1 MPLKNYAQ
9 KFPNMPIHTKTVLVI
24 DDDPQNRLV
33 AVEQLMQAPEAYKVL
48 SAPSG
53 EIALQLLQRHHT
65 DLILLDW
72 EMPGLNGL
80 EVLTKLKEN
89 ELTSNI
95 PVIMYT
101 GIMTAAHSLQEA
113 LDLGSDDFLRKPA
126 DTIELQAR
134 VKSALLRS
142 HFFQETLKAEKEKY
156 DLKVRELSSTLLQI
170 SERNQL
176 LEELKNDISLLDTKD
191 FTVRKILSRLDRI
204 LEGKSDWDTIRPRI
218 ESLHQGFIQQITHAH
233 PDLSHNQIIFCA
245 LLRMGLQS
253 KEIARILGVSADAIE
268 KNRYR
273 IRKKLLLNPDDSL
286 ENYLSSIL
294 V

>member
-1 MPLKNYAQ
+1 MFK
-9 KFPNMPIHTKTVLVI
+9 KTKTILVI

-53 EIALQLLQRHHT
+53 EIALKLMERHQV

-80 EVLTKLKEN
+80 DVLKTLKEK
-89 ELTSNI
+89 EITAFI

-101 GIMTAAHSLQEA
+101 GIMTASRSLQEA
-113 LDLGSDDFLRKPA
+113 LDNGSDDFLRKPA
-126 DTIELQAR
+126 DPIELRAR
-134 VKSALLRS
+134 VRSALIRS
-142 HFFQETLKAEKEKY
+142 HYFQETLKAEKEKY
-156 DLKVRELSSTLLQI
+156 ELKVQELSSTLLQI
-170 SERNQL
+170 SERNNLLSELRKDLESIEQL
-176 LEELKNDISLLDTKD
+176 DYA
-191 FTVRKILSRLDRI
+191 VRKIINKLDRI
-204 LEGKSDWDTIRPRI
+204 TEGDNDWDTIRPRI
-218 ESLHQGFIQQITHAH
+218 ESLHQGFIQQISNLH

-245 LLRMGLQS
+245 LLRIGLQS

-273 IRKKLLLNPDDSL
+273 IRKKLELNPDESL
-286 ENYLSSIL
+286 ENYLSGISS
-294 V
+294 

>member
-1 MPLKNYAQ
+1 MPLRS
-9 KFPNMPIHTKTVLVI
+9 KTILVI
-24 DDDPQNRLV
+24 DDDPLNLLIS
-33 AVEQLMQAPEAYKVL
+33 VEQLMQAPEAYKVL
-48 SAPSG
+48 SAASG
-53 EIALQLLQRHHT
+53 EIALQLLQSHPA

-72 EMPGLNGL
+72 EMPVLKGV
-80 EVLTKLKEN
+80 EVLKKLKKN

-101 GIMTAAHSLQEA
+101 GIMTEAHSLKVA
-113 LDLGSDDFLRKPA
+113 LDSGSDDFLRKPA
-126 DTIELQAR
+126 DSIELHAR

-176 LEELKNDISLLDTKD
+176 LEELKNDVSLLDSKD
-191 FTVRKILSRLDRI
+191 FIVRKILSRLNLI
-204 LEGKSDWDTIRPRI
+204 LRDKNDWDNIRPRI
-218 ESLHQGFIQQITHAH
+218 ESLHQGFIQQVNHVH
-233 PDLSHNQIIFCA
+233 PNLSHNQIIFCT